1 MNTSTLTRYLLFLS
15 AIVFSFSSCSYST
28 FSGTLIKK
36 PWSKSTQSYC
46 AQGSDYYIL
55 QSEDDEYVVKYK
67 SEKKLN
73 TLKGHKVIIRGK
85 MEKITIEPPNTEL
98 PSQVPDMGPIGQ
110 AFTCTVLMARK
121 LKIQ

>member
-1 MNTSTLTRYLLFLS
+1 MNTSTLTRYLLLS
-15 AIVFSFSSCSYST
+15 SIVISFSACSYST

-67 SEKKLN
+67 SEKKLS
-73 TLKGHKVIIRGK
+73 TLKGQKVIIRGK
-85 MEKITIEPPNTEL
+85 MEKITIEPPNAEL
-98 PSQVPDMGPIGQ
+98 PSQVPDMGPMGQ
-110 AFTCTVLMARK
+110 AFICTVLMAQ
-121 LKIQ
+121 KIKTQ